1 MKTVVQLKGTTKES
15 DCYVNCFVM
24 RAAQQLIFTA
34 SLVASAFVFSASS
47 NAAGKV
53 TLKTCE
59 EEEHASQLKKQKIY
73 VAWFHASWCPTCA
86 AQQVSMDEILKGD
99 VEGAPFICKFDYD
112 ETEDLQEELNVAR
125 QSTFIRYADGAEK
138 SRIVG
143 KTSVD
148 HIKKFLEGR

>member
-1 MKTVVQLKGTTKES
+1 MRFFSKFTVALFLS
-15 DCYVNCFVM
+15 
-24 RAAQQLIFTA
+24 
-34 SLVASAFVFSASS
+34 VACITLSQST
-47 NAAGKV
+47 NAAGKA
-53 TLKTCE
+53 TIKNCE
-59 EEEHASQLKKQKIY
+59 EDEHPKRLKKEKIY

-86 AQQVSMDEILKGD
+86 AQQVSIDEILKAD
-99 VEGAPFICKFDYD
+99 VEGKPFICKFDYD
-112 ETEDLQEELNVAR
+112 ETEDLQEELSVAR